1 MVEEI
6 YVCDGLI
13 KNSKWVLMIDE
24 CERASLTFYLD
35 DTKIPEHKPRIIHY
49 MRGSRI
55 EYGQPDNNGVR
66 AILPFYSFE
75 TGELN
80 KRWERIK

>member
-1 MVEEI
+1 MIEEI
-6 YVCDGLI
+6 YVCDGII

-35 DTKIPEHKPRIIHY
+35 DTKIPEYNPRIIHY
-49 MRGSRI
+49 MRGSRV
-55 EYGQPDNNGVR
+55 EYGRPNDCGVR
-66 AILPFYSFE
+66 AILPLYSFDD
-75 TGELN
+75 GELN